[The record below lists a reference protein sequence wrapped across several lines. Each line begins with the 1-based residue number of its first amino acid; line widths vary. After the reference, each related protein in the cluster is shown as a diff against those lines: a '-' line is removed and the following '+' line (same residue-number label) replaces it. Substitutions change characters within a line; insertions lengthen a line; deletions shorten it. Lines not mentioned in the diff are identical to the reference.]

1 MTTDEQMQ
9 INQHDFVDSEIWD
22 LIVNLYPER
31 DDIKYNGN
39 IVNKVRS
46 VLSEYYVKELKV
58 CTEEEFYPYIKEK
71 KIKKELPTAIFGRQF
86 PSSF

>member
-1 MTTDEQMQ
+1 MTTDEQMK
-9 INQHDFVDSEIWD
+9 INQHDLVDSEIWD
-22 LIVNLYPER
+22 LIVNLYPAR

-58 CTEEEFYPYIKEK
+58 CTEDEFYPYIKETK
-71 KIKKELPTAIFGRQF
+71 K
-86 PSSF
+86 

>member
-1 MTTDEQMQ
+1 MTTDEQMK
-9 INQHDFVDSEIWD
+9 INQHDLVDSEIWD

-58 CTEEEFYPYIKEK
+58 CTEEEFYPYILETK
-71 KIKKELPTAIFGRQF
+71 K
-86 PSSF
+86 